1 MKKQL
6 TIIILLFS
14 LLSCT
19 SVQKKEEC
27 KSVSTDGNMGTIINS
42 VDNEPLVKLVDNE
55 LVYLTN
61 DNVQFNTFQIKDN
74 NSLLT
79 KLDNVIKHNNL
90 ISPGLPSSLSLDKEK
105 VLYVISGLTNDSLNR
120 DLYAFMYVRGEY
132 ARIIDTKVLNS
143 NGFEGHPFFAGNRL
157 YFTKEIKGQW
167 DIYYSDY
174 ENGNWTLPVSNTGIN
189 TIEDEGFYSE
199 SFHKSLFSR
208 RVNGKFN
215 VFIKEVNSKDLNE
228 PYQLNKDYNS
238 NFNDISP
245 LVVNNGL
252 YLSSD
257 RPGGCGQFDI
267 YRFDFCRKVTLT
279 GNVISEFENVPLKG
293 IVELYSQD
301 STLLNQYIIP
311 NNSYFEFDLSA
322 NNYYYLTYKND
333 CYNSVKSTDLFFAEC
348 NENADVVFQQ
358 DIFLPNYT
366 VEFNFEEYDIPFFVT
381 GYYRPNT
388 SDNLKEL
395 KSLFK
400 LGVITGKGNT
410 SYIEY
415 PDDKYHEYSY
425 TIDSAFNQAIKYIN
439 DRLNNLKNDCVLNN
453 TKIVLDITG
462 FSDPRDISVNKI
474 YPGPDIYDEKGNVA
488 VKHGSV
494 IDNQLLSF
502 IRAYY
507 TGAYIKDK
515 VTENS
520 NIVINMLTGGV
531 DDNTKRP
538 NDLKRRVKVSIRL
551 ETATQ

>member
-1 MKKQL
+1 MKKQF
-6 TIIILLFS
+6 TIILILFS
-14 LLSCT
+14 LISCT

-27 KSVSTDGNMGTIINS
+27 KSVSTNGNLGNIINS
-42 VDNEPLVKLVDNE
+42 VDNESLVKVVDNE
-55 LVYLTN
+55 IVYLTN
-61 DNVQFNTFQIKDN
+61 DDKKYNIFRIKDN
-74 NSLLT
+74 NTLLT
-79 KLDNVIKHNNL
+79 KLDNIIKNNNL
-90 ISPGLPSSLSLDKEK
+90 VSPELPTSYAIDNEK
-105 VLYVISGLTNDSLNR
+105 TLYVVSGLTTDSLNR
-120 DLYAFMYVRGEY
+120 DLFAFMYVRGEY
-132 ARIIDTKVLNS
+132 ARIIDVKSLNTK
-143 NGFEGHPFFAGNRL
+143 GFEGHPYFVGNRL
-157 YFTKEIKGQW
+157 YYTKEIDGQW

-174 ENGNWTLPVSNTGIN
+174 SNSNWTTPIALSDIN
-189 TIEDEGFYSE
+189 TKSDESFYSE
-199 SFHKSLFSR
+199 SYNKSFFSR
-208 RVNGKFN
+208 RVNGKFKVFSFNNKSDN
-215 VFIKEVNSKDLNE
+215 VIE
-228 PYQLNKDYNS
+228 PYQLSKEYNS

-245 LVVNNGL
+245 TIVNSDL

-257 RPGGCGQFDI
+257 RPGGCGQFDV
-267 YRFDFCRKVTLT
+267 YKFDFCSKIKLS
-279 GNVISEFENVPLKG
+279 GNVISEYENVPLKG
-293 IVELYSQD
+293 IVELYSAD
-301 STLLNQYIIP
+301 SVLVNQYIIP

-322 NNYYYLTYKND
+322 NNYYYLTYRND

-348 NENADVVFQQ
+348 NESSEVVIQQ

-400 LGVITGKGNT
+400 LGVITGKGTT

-425 TIDSAFNQAIKYIN
+425 TIDSAFGEAIKYIN
-439 DRLNNLKNDCVLNN
+439 DRLNNLKNYCVLNN

-462 FSDPRDISVNKI
+462 YSDPRDIAANKI

-488 VKHGSV
+488 VKNGAA

-515 VTENS
+515 VIDNS
-520 NIVINMLTGGV
+520 NIVINMLTGGI
-531 DDNTKRP
+531 DDNNKRA

-551 ETATQ
+551 ETTVK

>member
-1 MKKQL
+1 MKKQFAIIL
-6 TIIILLFS
+6 IIISFI
-14 LLSCT
+14 SCA
-19 SVQKKEEC
+19 SAPKKEEC
-27 KSVSTDGNMGTIINS
+27 KSVSTNGNLGNVINS
-42 VDNEPLVKLVDNE
+42 VDNEPLVKVVDNE
-55 LVYLTN
+55 LVYLTI
-61 DNVQFNTFQIKDN
+61 DDKLYNTFQIKDR
-74 NSLLT
+74 NSILT
-79 KLDNVIKHNNL
+79 KLDNIIKYNNL
-90 ISPGLPSSLSLDKEK
+90 VSPGLPTSYSMDNEK
-105 VLYVISGLTNDSLNR
+105 ILYVVSGLTTDSLNR
-120 DLYAFMYVRGEY
+120 DLFSFMYVRGEY
-132 ARIIDTKVLNS
+132 ARVIDIKSLNS
-143 NGFEGHPFFAGNRL
+143 IGFEGHPYFVGNRL
-157 YFTKEIKGQW
+157 YFTKEIGGQW

-174 ENGNWTLPVSNTGIN
+174 TNSNWTNPIPVSEIN
-189 TIEDEGFYSE
+189 SKVDEGFYSE
-199 SFHKSLFSR
+199 SYHKSLFSR
-208 RVNGKFN
+208 KVNGKFN
-215 VFIKEVNSKDLNE
+215 IFTFDRKDEDKIE
-228 PYQLNKDYNS
+228 PYQLNNEYNS
-238 NFNDISP
+238 KFNDISP
-245 LVVNNGL
+245 TILGNDL

-267 YRFDFCRKVTLT
+267 YKFDFCSNVMLS

-293 IVELYSQD
+293 IVELYSSD
-301 STLLNQYIIP
+301 SVLINQYIIP

-322 NNYYYLTYKND
+322 NNYYYLTYRND
-333 CYNSVKSTDLFFAEC
+333 CYNSIKSTDLFFAEC
-348 NENADVVFQQ
+348 NENAEVIIQQ

-425 TIDSAFNQAIKYIN
+425 TIDSAFGEAIKYIN

-462 FSDPRDISVNKI
+462 YSDPRDITTNKI

-488 VKHGSV
+488 VKNGAV

-515 VTENS
+515 VTDNS
-520 NIVINMLTGGV
+520 NIVINMLTGGI

-551 ETATQ
+551 ETITQ